1 MGKYQTYMKPTPPPK
16 KETHPIWRGIGFVF
30 MIIVPILSYFATILI
45 IDENLKQNWFPFPSD
60 LIISGN
66 DPLLL
71 IKILGT
77 LGISLVLFLIFMS
90 ITFILFSAFGTS
102 RYGPLDV
109 PPASYRGKR
118 YKR

>member
-1 MGKYQTYMKPTPPPK
+1 MGKQQSFIKQQPAPK
-16 KETHPIWRGIGFVF
+16 REIHPIWRGIGFLF
-30 MIIVPILSYFATILI
+30 MIIVPILSYFAAIMLI
-45 IDENLKQNWFPFPSD
+45 NENINQHWLPVPAD

-71 IKILGT
+71 LKILLT
-77 LGISLVLFLIFMS
+77 ILISLVFFLIFIL
-90 ITFILFSAFGTS
+90 ITFLLFSAFGPS

-109 PPASYRGKR
+109 PPQSFRGKH